1 MMDAPK
7 TTDAVAIL
15 HRRYVEGDPEMEALI
30 QEERIRAEV
39 AAELYQLRTQLDL
52 SQRALAKK
60 SGTSASVICKLE
72 NADYEGDS
80 GDSLAMLRR
89 IAAALNKRVQGS
101 FEPLQKTAS

>member
-30 QEERIRAEV
+30 QEERIRTEV

-80 GDSLAMLRR
+80 LAMLRR

>member
-1 MMDAPK
+1 MMDAEK
-7 TTDAVAIL
+7 TTDAVDIL

-30 QEERIRAEV
+30 KEERIRAEV
-39 AAELYQLRTQLDL
+39 AAELYQLRTQLGL

-80 GDSLAMLRR
+80 PTMLRQ

-101 FEPLQKTAS
+101 FESLQKTAS